1 MDGQELDSYGMV
13 PPYGGMVIREEN
25 TGIWYSRGQV
35 FCTTKEFDKAIA
47 CYDKALELSPDDPI
61 VWRRRGFALL
71 KAGRY
76 GEAAA
81 SFDQALTIDPGDAT
95 TWQRKAYALSCLG
108 EHEGAIA
115 CCDTALML
123 DPGYILAWQNRR
135 WLFRTICRHGGAVIA
150 ANPDHGPAVWRQ
162 ERIHEKIDLEALTSE
177 IQEAE
182 GLIEVPACIRE
193 VATERDYG
201 NVGLARTVLRELVG
215 RAEATPRP

>member
-1 MDGQELDSYGMV
+1 METKGLCSPQ
-13 PPYGGMVIREEN
+13 
-25 TGIWYSRGQV
+25 SRP
-35 FCTTKEFDKAIA
+35 
-47 CYDKALELSPDDPI
+47 L
-61 VWRRRGFALL
+61 RRGCCQL
-71 KAGRY
+71 
-76 GEAAA
+76 
-81 SFDQALTIDPGDAT
+81 DQALTIDPGDAT

-150 ANPDHGPAVWRQ
+150 ANPDRGPAVWRQ
-162 ERIHEKIDLEALTSE
+162 ERIHERIDLEALTSE

-182 GLIEVPACIRE
+182 GFIEVPACIRE
-193 VATERDYG
+193 VATEQDYD

-215 RAEATPRP
+215 RAEEIHRP